1 MADENARG
9 VVFMPS
15 NCASLEGSPQVS
27 GYDFN
32 EGVNYDKILGSY
44 LTTGFQATNFGRAVQ
59 EINKMVNIFVWSY
72 VSNFGTLFG
81 TIS

>member
-1 MADENARG
+1 MADDYARG

-15 NCASLEGSPQVS
+15 NCASIEGSPQVT

-32 EGVNYDKILGSY
+32 AGVNYDKILGSY

-59 EINKMVNIFVWSY
+59 EINKMVRIV
-72 VSNFGTLFG
+72 
-81 TIS
+81 